1 MSDILFT
8 AIFGS
13 FISLLLIVNA
23 YFTRET
29 LVRLV
34 SIELKLGNQVTKQ
47 EYNEKQLDFNTK
59 EIKDLRDRIHQIE
72 GYQPAILKILE
83 TK

>member
-1 MSDILFT
+1 MSDVLFT

-29 LVRLV
+29 LIRLV
-34 SIELKLGNQVTKQ
+34 SIELKLGNQGIRQ
-47 EYNEKQLDFNTK
+47 EYNERQLNENTR
-59 EIKDLRDRIHQIE
+59 EIKNLRDRVHNME
-72 GYQPAILKILE
+72 GYQPAIIEAIKNN
-83 TK
+83 